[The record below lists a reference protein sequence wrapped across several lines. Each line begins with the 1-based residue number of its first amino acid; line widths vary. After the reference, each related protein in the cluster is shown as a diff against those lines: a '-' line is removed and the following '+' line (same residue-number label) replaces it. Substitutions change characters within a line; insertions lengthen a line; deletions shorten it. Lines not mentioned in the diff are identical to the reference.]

1 MSDLTLQSI
10 TRLQVSQRAARQA
23 IASRV
28 RRSAGQIADRFRREQ
43 TGQDVLEYSG
53 MVVFVAL
60 IVGLM
65 FTLQIP
71 QTVAT
76 AVAHAANSMF
86 QNNHTYT
93 PPTAIPDP
101 TKG

>member
-10 TRLQVSQRAARQA
+10 TRLQVSQRVARHA
-23 IASRV
+23 VASSV
-28 RRSAGQIADRFRREQ
+28 RRTAGRIADRFRREQ

-65 FTLQIP
+65 FTLNIP

-76 AVAHAANSMF
+76 AVAHAANAMF
-86 QNNHTYT
+86 QNNHSYT
-93 PPTAIPDP
+93 PPKSIADP
-101 TKG
+101 TQG

>member
-1 MSDLTLQSI
+1 MSDRTLQSI
-10 TRLQVSQRAARQA
+10 TRLQVSQRVTRHA
-23 IASRV
+23 IASSV
-28 RRSAGQIADRFRREQ
+28 RRSAGRIAERFRREQ

>member
-1 MSDLTLQSI
+1 MSDLSLQAI
-10 TRLQVSQRAARQA
+10 TRLSVNQRAARHA
-23 IASRV
+23 VASGV
-28 RRSAGQIADRFRREQ
+28 RRTACRIADRFRREQ

-60 IVGLM
+60 IIGLL
-65 FTLQIP
+65 FTLSIP

-86 QNNHTYT
+86 QNDHTYN
-93 PPTAIPDP
+93 PPKAIPDP

>member
-10 TRLQVSQRAARQA
+10 TRLQVSQRVARHA
-23 IASRV
+23 IASSL
-28 RRSAGQIADRFRREQ
+28 RRSAGRIADRIRREQ

-86 QNNHTYT
+86 QTNHTYT